1 MVYTQHTWTYGET
14 ITATKLNNMESGI
27 KGNND
32 FLNTKNAGFH
42 NSIYRGKSL
51 GTSVSDAQWA
61 SIQAGTFDDMF
72 IGDYWTINN
81 VRWIIAHFDYYYNI
95 GDTNFDT
102 HHVCVV
108 PHTNL
113 YNHAMN
119 DTNTT
124 EGGYGRSKMH
134 TEGLANAITAVQN
147 AFGATHLKSHRVYL
161 CNTVTDGIET
171 AGEWVDSPGVELM
184 TEIQVYGTKIRAL
197 QNHIATVDKE
207 RLALFRLEP
216 KELNRRINYWLQDA
230 VSSTSFAYVTYYGLA
245 RTNFASIE
253 TYGVCPLS
261 MIG

>member
-81 VRWIIAHFDYYYNI
+81 VRWVIAHFDYYYNI
-95 GDTNFDT
+95 GDTNFGT

-108 PHTNL
+108 PYTNL
-113 YNHAMN
+113 YNQ
-119 DTNTT
+119 D
-124 EGGYGRSKMH
+124 R
-134 TEGLANAITAVQN
+134 
-147 AFGATHLKSHRVYL
+147 KSV
-161 CNTVTDGIET
+161 V
-171 AGEWVDSPGVELM
+171 
-184 TEIQVYGTKIRAL
+184 
-197 QNHIATVDKE
+197 
-207 RLALFRLEP
+207 
-216 KELNRRINYWLQDA
+216 
-230 VSSTSFAYVTYYGLA
+230 
-245 RTNFASIE
+245 
-253 TYGVCPLS
+253 
-261 MIG
+261 